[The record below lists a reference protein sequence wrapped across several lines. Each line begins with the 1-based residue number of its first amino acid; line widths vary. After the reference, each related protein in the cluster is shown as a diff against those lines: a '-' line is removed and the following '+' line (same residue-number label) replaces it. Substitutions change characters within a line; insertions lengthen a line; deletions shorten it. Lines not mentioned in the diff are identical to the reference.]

1 VLQLVNTPD
10 IYKEN
15 KYQRRNLLLYH
26 CLLESGLRKFN
37 VSEQLCLAGIEC
49 NEICTLLKFTM
60 QRFGTGG
67 LCRDWWLSSVNE
79 ATGRQEHGM
88 V

>member
-26 CLLESGLRKFN
+26 CLLDSGLQKFN
-37 VSEQLCLAGIEC
+37 VSEQLKCYKIKIAGHI
-49 NEICTLLKFTM
+49 FG
-60 QRFGTGG
+60 FGT
-67 LCRDWWLSSVNE
+67 RSRTV
-79 ATGRQEHGM
+79 T
-88 V
+88 

>member
-10 IYKEN
+10 IYEEN

-37 VSEQLCLAGIEC
+37 VSEQL
-49 NEICTLLKFTM
+49 LLDF
-60 QRFGTGG
+60 F
-67 LCRDWWLSSVNE
+67 
-79 ATGRQEHGM
+79 
-88 V
+88 

>member
-26 CLLESGLRKFN
+26 CLLDSGLRKFN
-37 VSEQLCLAGIEC
+37 VSQQVCSFYTSLYFYIDILMGIPFM
-49 NEICTLLKFTM
+49 IILIFFLLLVYPFLTELKYT
-60 QRFGTGG
+60 
-67 LCRDWWLSSVNE
+67 E
-79 ATGRQEHGM
+79 
-88 V
+88 